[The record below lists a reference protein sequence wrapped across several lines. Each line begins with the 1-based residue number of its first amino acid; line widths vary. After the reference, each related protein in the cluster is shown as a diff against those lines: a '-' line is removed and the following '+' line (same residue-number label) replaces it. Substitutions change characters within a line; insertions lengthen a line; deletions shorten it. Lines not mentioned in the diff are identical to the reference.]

1 MQLAASGHSNAS
13 PAASSHFVGH
23 HVQAQCL
30 IISKR
35 LVTVRLDSLRPRSG
49 STTKIRRHERTEEL
63 EEKALLDNG
72 TSAPALATLPLQ
84 RLYQHERQRPQAIY
98 LSQPFA
104 DGTVRDFSWAETLNQ
119 SRRLAAHLL
128 AQNWP
133 AGSHIALL
141 GRNSAWWFIAD
152 FAIWMAGH
160 VSVPLYHTL
169 TAPSIRQIIEHSE
182 CRACLIGRL
191 DDDAVLDAGLPAGLY
206 RIRMPDSRG
215 SDGSDWD
222 EIQTNTRPIEQ
233 QPLREADEVATI
245 VYTSGT
251 TGAPKGVMHTFA
263 TLGLV
268 SSMSVNTF
276 GATAADRLISYLPL
290 AHIADRGFCQL
301 ASVQTGCRVFFAFGI
316 DTFVNDLRR
325 ARPTLFLSVPRL
337 WTKFQ
342 QGVNAQLPQA
352 RLQRLLKLPILSGI
366 VSKKILRGLGL
377 DAVRVAFSGAAP
389 TPPELFRWYR
399 ALGIELLEVYGMS
412 ENFGISHVGRL
423 GRYRPDSIGP
433 GWDGVIARIDPN
445 SGELQMKSPGAMRG
459 YYKAEAATREAFTE
473 DGYLKT
479 GDRGEL
485 SEDGFLKITGRIKE
499 QFKTSKGKF
508 VVPAPIENRLCIGGK
523 IEACCVTGGDALPSP
538 LAMVML
544 GAEEHARCL
553 HDEAA
558 RHATTSWLEQLL
570 TKVNAELERHE
581 RLACLVVTPE
591 AWTVANGLVTPTMKV
606 RRNEIDCRYR
616 SRMPD
621 WCAQSSTVIWATR

>member
-1 MQLAASGHSNAS
+1 M
-13 PAASSHFVGH
+13 
-23 HVQAQCL
+23 
-30 IISKR
+30 
-35 LVTVRLDSLRPRSG
+35 
-49 STTKIRRHERTEEL
+49 
-63 EEKALLDNG
+63 LDNG
-72 TSAPALATLPLQ
+72 GSAPAISMLPLQ
-84 RLYQHERQRPQAIY
+84 RLYQHERQRPRAIFMT
-98 LSQPFA
+98 QPFA
-104 DGTVRDFSWAETLNQ
+104 DGHVRDFSWAETMNQ

-141 GRNSAWWFIAD
+141 GKNSAWWFIAD

-169 TAPSIRQIIEHSE
+169 TAPSILQIVEHSE
-182 CRACLIGRL
+182 CVACFVGRL
-191 DDDAVLDAGLPAGLY
+191 DDDAVVDEGLPPSMY
-206 RIRMPDSRG
+206 RMRMPDSRG
-215 SDGSDWD
+215 DGGAAWD
-222 EIQTNTRPIEQ
+222 QIQKHTRPLET
-233 QPLREADEVATI
+233 QPLRDGDDIATI

-251 TGAPKGVMHTFA
+251 TGAPKGVMHSFA
-263 TLGLV
+263 TLALV
-268 SSMSVNTF
+268 SSMSVRMF
-276 GATAADRLISYLPL
+276 GASASDRLISYLPL

-316 DTFVNDLRR
+316 DTFVADMRR

-352 RLQRLLKLPILSGI
+352 KLQRLLKLPIVSRI
-366 VSKKILRGLGL
+366 VRKKIRRGLGL

-389 TPPELFRWYR
+389 TPPDLFLWYR

-423 GRYRPDSIGP
+423 GRYRPDFIGP
-433 GWDGVIARIDPN
+433 GWDGVVARIAAD

-459 YYKAEAATREAFTE
+459 YYKAPQATAEAFTA

-485 SEDGFLKITGRIKE
+485 SADGFLKITGRIKE
-499 QFKTSKGKF
+499 QFKTAKGKY
-508 VVPAPIENRLCIGGK
+508 VVPAPIENRLCTAGR
-523 IEACCVTGGDALPSP
+523 IEACCVTGGDALPAP

-544 GAEEHARCL
+544 GADEHERCL
-553 HDEAA
+553 QDE
-558 RHATTSWLEQLL
+558 TTRRTTTAWLEQLL
-570 TKVNAELERHE
+570 AEVNAELERHE

-606 RRNEIDCRYR
+606 RRNQIDERYR

-621 WCAQSSTVIWATR
+621 WCTQSGAVIWATR

>member
-1 MQLAASGHSNAS
+1 M
-13 PAASSHFVGH
+13 
-23 HVQAQCL
+23 
-30 IISKR
+30 
-35 LVTVRLDSLRPRSG
+35 
-49 STTKIRRHERTEEL
+49 
-63 EEKALLDNG
+63 LDNG
-72 TSAPALATLPLQ
+72 TSAPASSTLPLQ
-84 RLYQHERQRPQAIY
+84 RLYDHERLRPQAVY
-98 LSQPFA
+98 MTQPLA
-104 DGTVRDFSWAETLNQ
+104 DGRVLDFSWAETMNQ

-133 AGSHIALL
+133 AGSQVALL
-141 GRNSAWWFIAD
+141 GKNSAWWFIAD

-160 VSVPLYHTL
+160 VSVPLYQTL
-169 TAPSIRQIIEHSE
+169 TAPSIRQIVEHSE
-182 CRACLIGRL
+182 CVACFVGRL
-191 DDDAVLDAGLPAGLY
+191 DSDAVVDQGLPADLH

-215 SDGSDWD
+215 TGGAAWHD
-222 EIQTNTRPIEQ
+222 ILKNTRPIETR
-233 QPLREADEVATI
+233 PLRGADEIATI

-268 SSMSVNTF
+268 SSMSVRMF
-276 GATAADRLISYLPL
+276 GASAADRLISYLPL

-316 DTFVNDLRR
+316 DTFVDDLRR

-342 QGVNAQLPQA
+342 QGVNAKLPQA
-352 RLQRLLKLPILSGI
+352 KLQRLLKLPLIGRI
-366 VSKKILRGLGL
+366 VQQKILRGLGL

-423 GRYRPDSIGP
+423 GRYRADSIGP

-445 SGELQMKSPGAMRG
+445 TGELQLQSPGVMRG
-459 YYKAEAATREAFTE
+459 YYKADAATREAFTD

-485 SEDGFLKITGRIKE
+485 SADGFLKITGRLKE
-499 QFKTSKGKF
+499 QFKTAKGKY
-508 VVPAPIENRLCIGGK
+508 VVPAPIENRLCSGGK
-523 IEACCVTGGDALPSP
+523 IEACCVTGGDALPAP
-538 LAMVML
+538 LALVML
-544 GAEEHARCL
+544 GAEEHARCQQ
-553 HDEAA
+553 DQAA
-558 RHATTSWLEQLL
+558 RAATTQWLEQLL
-570 TKVNAELERHE
+570 AGINQELERHE
-581 RLACLVVTPE
+581 RLACLVITPE
-591 AWTVANGLVTPTMKV
+591 AWTVDNGLITPTMKV
-606 RRNEIDCRYR
+606 RRAEIDSRYR

-621 WCAQSSTVIWATR
+621 WCAQSSAVIWATP